1 MKRILAYGLIGA
13 TILASQS
20 SIFAAEPVV
29 SPLAY
34 PSAETSEVSVDQ
46 MQEILDYRVELVCKA
61 LNKSTEEV
69 SKQEILEAIHQL

>member
-20 SIFAAEPVV
+20 SIFAAEPVA
-29 SPLAY
+29 SPLAN
-34 PSAETSEVSVDQ
+34 PSVESSQVSVEQ

-61 LNKSTEEV
+61 LNKNIDEV